1 MRPIVLIGGG
11 GHCKAVMEV
20 AKSQGLEILG
30 VLDHPE
36 DKGKS
41 VLSATV
47 IGEDADIPSFAR
59 KADFVVTV
67 GFIKN
72 PATRIRLYES
82 IKKAKGTLATIVAS
96 TAHVS
101 QYASLGEGT
110 VVMHHALV
118 NADARVGVNAIINNF
133 ANIEHDTEIGDHTHI
148 STGAIVNG
156 GCRIGRRC
164 FIGSQA
170 VIANGINVCDDTIIG
185 AGSVVVKDIIQPGT
199 YAGNPAKRIK

>member
-1 MRPIVLIGGG
+1 MQPIVLVGGG
-11 GHCKAVMEV
+11 GHCKAVIEV

-41 VLSATV
+41 VLFTTV
-47 IGEDADIPSFAR
+47 IGEDSDIPNFAR
-59 KADFVVTV
+59 KAEFVVTV

-72 PATRIRLYES
+72 PSTRIRLYET
-82 IKKAKGTLATIVAS
+82 IKKAGCTLATIVAS

-118 NADARVGVNAIINNF
+118 NADSRVGVNAIINNF

-156 GCRIGRRC
+156 GCRIGKRC
-164 FIGSQA
+164 FIGSQT
-170 VIANGINVCDDTIIG
+170 VIANGIIVCDDAIVG

-199 YAGNPAKRIK
+199 YAGNPARKIK